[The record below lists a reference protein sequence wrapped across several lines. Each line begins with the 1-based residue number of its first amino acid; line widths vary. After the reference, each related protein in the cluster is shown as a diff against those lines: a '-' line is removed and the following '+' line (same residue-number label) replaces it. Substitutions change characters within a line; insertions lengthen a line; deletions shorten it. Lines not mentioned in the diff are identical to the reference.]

1 MLGKRLKHA
10 QRYQEISNAFLRNGF
25 SHLVYRLGITKH
37 SLPSNNQETDAQMSK
52 KYAGIKL
59 KEVLQSLGPTFI
71 KLGQIASTRRDLI
84 PIEIAEELEKLQD
97 QVSSFSFQ
105 QVREMIEL
113 ELGETLTQ
121 LFYSFSETPLAS
133 ASIGQVHEAVLHTG
147 EKVAVKI
154 QRPDIKPIV
163 ETDLEI
169 LDDLA
174 RLMEQKIAWAK
185 TYQIRKIIEEFSNS
199 LRAELDYQIEG
210 RNSERI
216 AHQFTHKA
224 EISIPKV
231 HWHLSTKKILTMD
244 LVEGIKVN
252 NLKKL
257 DEKGYN
263 RKLIAE
269 RITESM
275 LHQILIEGFFHGD
288 PHPGNIYIL
297 PGNHIAYLDFGM
309 VGRLSDETKYHF
321 ASLVINL
328 QRKNTKGL
336 LKAISAIGIHSEET
350 DLTSLYNEVDEFV
363 MKYSDVPLSKL
374 SIGTALNDLL
384 TIIHHHHI
392 QIPSDLTVL
401 GKTLL
406 MIEGVVK
413 DLDPDLSI
421 MDTVK
426 PFGEK
431 LIRHRFEPKKVIQG
445 TWNEVVENLQLL
457 SKVPKSLK
465 DLTATVQKGKLHF
478 EVSVPEFKQFLLR
491 LDKISNRLAFSIIL
505 LSFSIL
511 MVGLIIGGAIAGQRN
526 LLWEFPAIE
535 IGSIVATLMFLFIL
549 YAILKSGRM

>member
-10 QRYQEISNAFLRNGF
+10 HRYQEISNAFLRNGF
-25 SHLVYRLGITKH
+25 SHLVYRLGLTKH
-37 SLPSNNQETDAQMSK
+37 HLPNKHKETDAQLSK

-59 KEVLQSLGPTFI
+59 REVLQGLGPTFI
-71 KLGQIASTRRDLI
+71 KLGQIASTRRDLV

-97 QVSSFSFQ
+97 QVSSFSYQ
-105 QVREMIEL
+105 QAREMIEL
-113 ELGETLTQ
+113 ELGDTISN
-121 LFYSFSETPLAS
+121 LFHSFSEIPLAS
-133 ASIGQVHEAVLHTG
+133 ASIGQVHVATLHTG
-147 EKVAVKI
+147 EQVAVKI

-174 RLMEQKIAWAK
+174 RIMEEKIAWAK

-216 AHQFTHKA
+216 AHQFTHNMD
-224 EISIPKV
+224 IHIPKV
-231 HWHLSTKKILTMD
+231 HWNLTTKKILTMD
-244 LVEGIKVN
+244 FVDGVKVN
-252 NLKKL
+252 NNKKL
-257 DEKGYN
+257 DEEGYN
-263 RKLIAE
+263 RKIIAE
-269 RITESM
+269 RITEAM

-297 PGNHIAYLDFGM
+297 PGNQIAFLDFGM
-309 VGRLSDETKYHF
+309 VGRLSEDTKYHF

-336 LKAISAIGIHSEET
+336 LKAIAGLGIHTEET
-350 DLTSLYNEVDEFV
+350 NFTSLYNEIDEFV
-363 MKYSDVPLSKL
+363 MKYSDIPLSQI
-374 SIGTALNDLL
+374 SIGSALSDLL

-392 QIPSDLTVL
+392 QIPSDLTAL

-406 MIEGVVK
+406 IIEGVVK
-413 DLDPDLSI
+413 DLDPTLSI

-431 LIRHRFEPKKVIQG
+431 LLRHRFEPKKVIKG
-445 TWNEVVENLQLL
+445 SWNDLVENIHLL

-465 DLTATVQKGKLHF
+465 DLTTTIQKGKLHF
-478 EVSVPEFKQFLLR
+478 EISVPEFKQFLLR

-535 IGSIVATLMFLFIL
+535 VGSIVATLMFLFIL
-549 YAILKSGRM
+549 YAILKSGKM

>member
-37 SLPSNNQETDAQMSK
+37 NLPSKNQESDAQLSK

-59 KEVLQSLGPTFI
+59 REVLQSLGPTFI

-105 QVREMIEL
+105 QAREMIEL
-113 ELGETLTQ
+113 ELGETITQ
-121 LFYSFSETPLAS
+121 LFHSFSEIPLAS

-185 TYQIRKIIEEFSNS
+185 TYQVRKIIEEFANS

-210 RNSERI
+210 RNNERI

-224 EISIPKV
+224 EISIPTIY
-231 HWHLSTKKILTMD
+231 WHLSTKKILTMD

-297 PGNHIAYLDFGM
+297 PGNHIAFLDFGM

-336 LKAISAIGIHSEET
+336 LKAISAMGIHSEET
-350 DLTSLYNEVDEFV
+350 DLTSLYNEIDEFV

-384 TIIHHHHI
+384 TIIHLHHI

-406 MIEGVVK
+406 IIEGVVK

-445 TWNEVVENLQLL
+445 TLNELVENLQLL

-526 LLWEFPAIE
+526 LIWEFPAIE

>member
-25 SHLVYRLGITKH
+25 SHLVYRLGLTKH
-37 SLPSNNQETDAQMSK
+37 HLPKNQESSQLSK

-59 KEVLQSLGPTFI
+59 REVLQGLGPTFI
-71 KLGQIASTRRDLI
+71 KLGQIASTRRDLV

-97 QVSSFSFQ
+97 QVSSFSYQ
-105 QVREMIEL
+105 QARSMIEL
-113 ELGETLTQ
+113 ELGESIHTL
-121 LFYSFSETPLAS
+121 FHSFSETPLAS
-133 ASIGQVHEAVLHTG
+133 ASIGQVHEAILHTG
-147 EKVAVKI
+147 ERVAVKI

-174 RLMEQKIAWAK
+174 RIMEDKISWAK
-185 TYQIRKIIEEFSNS
+185 HYQIRRIIEEFSNC

-216 AHQFTHKA
+216 AHQFTQKA
-224 EISIPKV
+224 EIVIPKV
-231 HWHLSTKKILTMD
+231 HWSLSTKKILTMD
-244 LVEGIKVN
+244 YVDGIKVN
-252 NLKKL
+252 NIKKL
-257 DEKGYN
+257 DEEGYN
-263 RKLIAE
+263 RKLIAK

-288 PHPGNIYIL
+288 PHPGNIYIM

-309 VGRLSDETKYHF
+309 VGRLSEDTKYHF

-328 QRKNTKGL
+328 QRRNTKGL
-336 LKAISAIGIHSEET
+336 LKAISSMGIQSDQT
-350 DLTSLYNEVDEFV
+350 DLGSLYIEIDEFV
-363 MKYSDVPLSKL
+363 MKYSDIPLSKL
-374 SIGTALNDLL
+374 SIGAALNDLL
-384 TIIHHHHI
+384 TIIHHHEI
-392 QIPSDLTVL
+392 QIPSDLTIL

-406 MIEGVVK
+406 IIEGVVK

-431 LIRHRFEPKKVIQG
+431 LLKHRFEPKKVIKG
-445 TWNEVVENLQLL
+445 SWDELVENMQLL
-457 SKVPKSLK
+457 SKVPKNLK
-465 DLTATVQKGKLHF
+465 DLTATIQKGKLHF
-478 EVSVPEFKQFLLR
+478 EISVPEFKQFLLR

-535 IGSIVATLMFLFIL
+535 VGSIVATLMFLFIL
-549 YAILKSGRM
+549 YAIFKSGRM

>member
-25 SHLVYRLGITKH
+25 SHLVYRLGITKDH
-37 SLPSNNQETDAQMSK
+37 LPSKLQNTDAQLSK

-59 KEVLQSLGPTFI
+59 KEVLQELGPTFI
-71 KLGQIASTRRDLI
+71 KLGQIASTRRDLV
-84 PIEIAEELEKLQD
+84 PLEIAQELEKLQD

-105 QVREMIEL
+105 QAREMIEL
-113 ELGETLTQ
+113 ELGDTISN
-121 LFYSFSETPLAS
+121 LFHFFSEIPLAS
-133 ASIGQVHEAVLHTG
+133 ASIGQVHEATLHTG
-147 EKVAVKI
+147 EQVAVKI

-174 RLMEQKIAWAK
+174 RIMEEKIAWAK
-185 TYQIRKIIEEFSNS
+185 NYQIRKIIEEFSNS
-199 LRAELDYQIEG
+199 LRAELDYQNEG

-216 AHQFTHKA
+216 AQQFTHKT
-224 EISIPKV
+224 EIFIPKV
-231 HWHLSTKKILTMD
+231 HWNLSTKKILTMD
-244 LVEGIKVN
+244 FVKGIKVN
-252 NLKKL
+252 QIKKL
-257 DEKGYN
+257 DEEGYN

-297 PGNHIAYLDFGM
+297 PENHIAYLDFGT

-321 ASLVINL
+321 ASLVIHL
-328 QRKNTKGL
+328 QRKNTRGL
-336 LKAISAIGIHSEET
+336 LKVISSMGIQSEET
-350 DLTSLYNEVDEFV
+350 NLSALYNEIDEFI
-363 MKYSDVPLSKL
+363 MKYSDIPLSKL
-374 SIGTALNDLL
+374 SIGVALNDLL

-392 QIPSDLTVL
+392 QIPSDLTIL

-406 MIEGVVK
+406 IIEGVVK
-413 DLDPDLSI
+413 DLDPALSI

-431 LIRHRFEPKKVIQG
+431 LLRHRFEPKKVIQSSL
-445 TWNEVVENLQLL
+445 NELVENLQLL

-465 DLTATVQKGKLHF
+465 DLTATAQKGKLHF

-535 IGSIVATLMFLFIL
+535 VGSIVATLMFLFIL
-549 YAILKSGRM
+549 FAIIKSGRM